1 MQIGN
6 RCAAIACWSCSVV
19 LFLIALALAAAP
31 ASAQTFRGT
40 ILGTVTDTSGGS
52 IADASVSVDNTGTG
66 LVRTTITASDG
77 SYFVPEL
84 PIGNYQVTIQK
95 DGFTRSVTNDIR
107 VDVAVESRVDAVLKP
122 GDVKQQVVV
131 SATTQPQVQT
141 TSNTLGGVMEEH
153 QVTNLPA
160 NGRDFQKL
168 IFLTP
173 GVSGSPDQIT
183 DSPGS
188 YGIFSMNGARGRS
201 NNFLLD
207 GTDMNDGFRND
218 PAINEA
224 GVFGDP
230 ATILP
235 LEAIAELNVLS
246 NYEPEYGRNAGA
258 VVNIVTKSGTNQFHG
273 TALEYFR
280 NTALNSRNYFNTDG
294 TPKGTFHN
302 NQFGASMGGPIQKDK
317 TFFFFDYEGQRES
330 GAQATLACVP
340 DFTQFAGSANPVI
353 AALIARNPWPLPNIN
368 AGVVVMNTTVPDPT
382 NPTATVTTGCA
393 FANPSATNN
402 PALANL
408 STNTPFSNDIDS
420 FIGKIDHNFGLNNLL
435 TGRYYFG
442 NSTQLFPLALSGGG
456 TMPGFN
462 TDTPTRVQLVAIS
475 DVWTISPTKVNEA
488 RLGWNRFA
496 EGFFPQDQAFDPTSI
511 GLDTG
516 SPSGGL
522 PVINVGSFAQ
532 IGSNNS
538 TPRHRVDGNWQFVD
552 NVSWTMSR
560 HTVKFGYEFR
570 RTSITQNLGINARG
584 KLGFSDLEDFLNGDV
599 SGGGGITSGDG
610 LRHTDQNN
618 HGLYI
623 QDAYKFRPN
632 ITLNAGLRWDYFG
645 VVSEKDN
652 LFTNFDP
659 AVGLVQ
665 VGTGV
670 AGYNQLYHPQYKNF
684 APRLSVAWDLFGKS
698 RTVVRAGWG
707 MFYDSFSQDVFL
719 DHLPWPVSYAPGP
732 AYNGAG
738 PAAMQSGSANGTIVE
753 NSPVFGGFSPVSNA
767 FGIDPNIKT
776 PYMMNYNLNI
786 QQAITHRVVLQVGY
800 VGSQGHHL
808 FRFVDLD
815 QPSQSVID
823 SSDLAF
829 ANSPTSFDV
838 NGRPCANLGGTGCIP
853 SYGAPRNFP
862 QFPLSYIFQEQS
874 SAQSNYNALQT
885 SIRLHDF
892 RGFESQVNYVWS
904 HSIDTASDSD
914 DFVPNAAQPNDS
926 TNPRAEK
933 GNSNFDVRN
942 RFSWNYMYT
951 LPTWKGKWN
960 KLTDGWGLDGSVI
973 LQSGQPFALNYNF
986 EGDYDGSAEGDG
998 RPDVVDAPVYNR
1010 SNPGQFLN
1018 LTTFMVPCTPN
1029 PTPSAIT
1036 AANPAYPSDEQIC
1049 QPGTRHFGKEGRG
1062 SLRGPS
1068 FKEGDFALFKNT
1080 PVSERLTIQFRC
1092 EIFNI
1097 LNHPNFSSP
1106 LLPSFIADAAYG
1118 GIDTNPAS
1126 ATYGHSLGFLPLTAT
1141 GDVGIGNP
1149 FLGGGA
1155 PRGIQFAVKLMF

>member
-1 MQIGN
+1 MN
-6 RCAAIACWSCSVV
+6 RFRAWRNCVAACAVMALLILTAGTSWS
-19 LFLIALALAAAP
+19 
-31 ASAQTFRGT
+31 QTFRGT
-40 ILGTVTDTSGGS
+40 ILGTVTDSSGAA
-52 IADASVSVDNTGTG
+52 IVDATVTIRNVDTG
-66 LVRTTITASDG
+66 LIRTTQTTADG

-84 PIGNYQVTIQK
+84 PIGNY
-95 DGFTRSVTNDIR
+95 SVTVEKSGFASAVTDGVK
-107 VDVAVESRVDAVLKP
+107 VDVAVERRVDASLKP
-122 GDVKQQVVV
+122 GNIKQQVVV
-131 SATTQPQVQT
+131 SASTQPAVQT

-168 IFLTP
+168 VFLTP

-188 YGIFSMNGARGRS
+188 YGIFSMNGARGRA

-235 LEAIAELNVLS
+235 LEAISELNVLS
-246 NYEPEYGRNAGA
+246 NYEAEYGRNAGA

-280 NTALNSRNYFNTDG
+280 NTVLNARNYFNADG
-294 TPKGTFHN
+294 TPQGTFHN

-330 GAQATLACVP
+330 GSQATLACVP
-340 DFTQFAGSANPVI
+340 DFSQFPASSNPVI
-353 AALIARNPWPLPNIN
+353 AALVSRNPWPTPNIN
-368 AGVVVMNTTVPDPT
+368 SGVVTMNTTGG
-382 NPTATVTTGCA
+382 VTTGCQSS
-393 FANPSATNN
+393 NPNIS
-402 PALANL
+402 PYNL

-420 FIGKIDHNFGLNNLL
+420 LIGKIDHSFSPSNLL
-435 TGRYYFG
+435 SGRYYFG
-442 NSTQLFPLALSGGG
+442 NSTQLFPLALIGGA
-456 TMPGFN
+456 TLPGFN
-462 TDTPTRVQLVAIS
+462 TQTPTRVQLVSIS

-496 EGFFPQDQAFDPTSI
+496 EGFFPQDQAFDPSTI

-516 SPSGGL
+516 SPSGGI

-538 TPRHRVDGNWQFVD
+538 TPRHRVDANWDLVD
-552 NVSWTMSR
+552 NVSWTLNK
-560 HTVKFGYEFR
+560 HVIKFGYEFR

-584 KLGFSDLEDFLNGDV
+584 KLGFASLEDFLNGSV
-599 SGGGGITSGDG
+599 TGGGGITSGDG
-610 LRHTDQNN
+610 LRHTHQNN
-618 HGLYI
+618 HGLYV
-623 QDAYKFRPN
+623 QDAYKLTPN

-645 VVSEKDN
+645 VVTEKND

-659 AVGLVQ
+659 AAGLVQ
-665 VGTGV
+665 VGSGM
-670 AGYNQLYHPQYKNF
+670 AGYNQLYHPNYKNF
-684 APRLSVAWDLFGKS
+684 APRLSAAWDLFGKGK
-698 RTVVRAGWG
+698 TVVRAGWG

-738 PAAMQSGSANGTIVE
+738 PAAMDSGVPNGTIAS
-753 NSPVFGGFSPVSNA
+753 NQPVFGGFAPIGNA

-776 PYMMNYNLNI
+776 PYMLNYNLNI
-786 QQAITHRVVLQVGY
+786 QQAITRKVVLQVGY

-815 QPSQSVID
+815 QPSQVVID

-829 ANSPTSFDV
+829 ANNPSQTDV
-838 NGRPCANLGGTGCIP
+838 NGRPCATLGGTGCIP

-874 SAQSNYNALQT
+874 SAQSNYNALQA

-892 RGFESQVNYVWS
+892 RGFQSQVNYVWS
-904 HSIDTASDSD
+904 HSIDNASDSD

-926 TNPRAEK
+926 TQPNLEK
-933 GNSNFDVRN
+933 GNSNFDIRS
-942 RFSWNYMYT
+942 RFSWNYLYT
-951 LPTWKGKWN
+951 LPTWKGKF
-960 KLTDGWGLDGSVI
+960 KMLTDGWGVSGSVI

-998 RPDVVDAPVYNR
+998 RPDVTGAPIYNR
-1010 SNPGQFLN
+1010 NNPAQFLN
-1018 LTTFMVPCTPN
+1018 LSTFMVPCTPN

-1036 AANPAYPSDEQIC
+1036 VANPSLPTNEQIC
-1049 QPGTRHFGKEGRG
+1049 QPGTRHFGNEGRG

-1068 FKEGDFALFKNT
+1068 FKEGDFAIFKNT
-1080 PVSERLTIQFRC
+1080 PVTERLTAQFRC
-1092 EIFNI
+1092 EIFNL

-1106 LLPSFIADAAYG
+1106 LLPAFIADAAAG
-1118 GIDTNPAS
+1118 GIDPNPAS
-1126 ATYGHSLGFLPLTAT
+1126 ATYGHSLGYLPLTAT

-1149 FLGGGA
+1149 FLGGGG

>member
-1 MQIGN
+1 MN
-6 RCAAIACWSCSVV
+6 RFRAWRNCVAACAV
-19 LFLIALALAAAP
+19 LALLTLAAGT
-31 ASAQTFRGT
+31 SWSQTFRGT
-40 ILGTVTDTSGGS
+40 IQGTVTDTTGAA
-52 IADASVSVDNTGTG
+52 IVDATVTVRNVDTG
-66 LVRTTITASDG
+66 LIRTTQTTADG

-84 PIGNYQVTIQK
+84 PIGNY
-95 DGFTRSVTNDIR
+95 SVTVEKNGFASAVTNGVK
-107 VDVAVESRVDAVLKP
+107 VDVAVERRVDASLKP
-122 GDVKQQVVV
+122 GDIKQQVIV
-131 SATTQPQVQT
+131 SASTQPAVQT

-235 LEAIAELNVLS
+235 LEAISELNVLS

-258 VVNIVTKSGTNQFHG
+258 VVNIVTKSGTNEFHG

-280 NTALNSRNYFNTDG
+280 NTVLNARNYFNADG
-294 TPKGTFHN
+294 TPQGTFHN

-330 GAQATLACVP
+330 GSQATLACVP
-340 DFTQFAGSANPVI
+340 DFSQFPTSSNPVI
-353 AALIARNPWPLPNIN
+353 AALIARNPWPTPNIN
-368 AGVVVMNTTVPDPT
+368 SGVVTMNTTLG
-382 NPTATVTTGCA
+382 VTTGCQSSDP
-393 FANPSATNN
+393 NISPD
-402 PALANL
+402 NL
-408 STNTPFSNDIDS
+408 STNTPFSNDINS
-420 FIGKIDHNFGLNNLL
+420 FIGKIDHSFSPSNLL
-435 TGRYYFG
+435 SGRYYFG
-442 NSTQLFPLALSGGG
+442 NSTQLFPLALTGGA
-456 TMPGFN
+456 TLPGFN
-462 TDTPTRVQLVAIS
+462 TDTPTRVQLVSIS
-475 DVWTISPTKVNEA
+475 DVWTISPSKVNEA

-496 EGFFPQDQAFDPTSI
+496 EGFFPQDQAFNPSSI

-516 SPSGGL
+516 SSSGGV

-538 TPRHRVDGNWQFVD
+538 TPRRRVDGNWDLVD
-552 NVSWTMSR
+552 NVSWTLNK
-560 HTVKFGYEFR
+560 HVIKFGYEFR

-584 KLGFSDLEDFLNGDV
+584 KLGFGGLEDFLNGDV
-599 SGGGGITSGDG
+599 TGGGGITSGDG

-618 HGLYI
+618 HGLYV
-623 QDAYKFRPN
+623 QDAYKLTSN

-645 VVSEKDN
+645 VVSEKND

-665 VGTGV
+665 VGSGM
-670 AGYNQLYHPQYKNF
+670 AGYNQLYHPSYKNF
-684 APRLSVAWDLFGKS
+684 APRLSAAWDLFGKG

-707 MFYDSFSQDVFL
+707 LFYDSFSQDVFL
-719 DHLPWPVSYAPGP
+719 DHLPYPVSYAPGP

-738 PAAMQSGSANGTIVE
+738 PAAMDSGVPTGTIVA
-753 NSPVFGGFSPVSNA
+753 NQPVFGGFAPITNA

-776 PYMMNYNLNI
+776 PYMLNYNLNI
-786 QQAITHRVVLQVGY
+786 QQAITRRVVLQVGY

-815 QPSQSVID
+815 QPSQAVID

-829 ANSPTSFDV
+829 ASTSSDV
-838 NGRPCANLGGTGCIP
+838 NGRPCASLGGTGCIP
-853 SYGAPRNFP
+853 AYGAPRNFP

-885 SIRLHDF
+885 SIRLRDF
-892 RGFESQVNYVWS
+892 RGFQSQVNYVWS

-926 TNPRAEK
+926 TQPNLEK
-933 GNSNFDVRN
+933 GNSNFDIRS

-951 LPTWKGKWN
+951 FPAWKGKF
-960 KLTDGWGLDGSVI
+960 KMLTDGWGVDGSVI

-998 RPDVVDAPVYNR
+998 RPDVTGAAIYNR
-1010 SNPGQFLN
+1010 NNPAQFLN

-1036 AANPAYPSDEQIC
+1036 VANRSLPVNEQIC
-1049 QPGTRHFGKEGRG
+1049 QPGTRHFGNEGRG

-1068 FKEGDFALFKNT
+1068 FKEGDLAVFKNT
-1080 PVSERLTIQFRC
+1080 PLTERLTAQFRC
-1092 EIFNI
+1092 EVFNL
-1097 LNHPNFSSP
+1097 LNHPNFSNP
-1106 LLPSFIADAAYG
+1106 LLPGFIADAAAG
-1118 GIDTNPAS
+1118 GIDPNPSS
-1126 ATYGHSLGFLPLTAT
+1126 ATYGHSLGYLPLTAT

-1149 FLGGGA
+1149 FLGGGG